1 MNGPPREQPSYRSY
15 SAYLLE
21 RYGERTYR
29 IGVDAGFS
37 CPNRCPAEGEPAG
50 SGGRSGGGCSFCDA
64 YGARAPY
71 LGDLSVLTDQIRSS
85 AAFLSSR
92 YGARSFL
99 LYFQAFSGTY
109 AEPDVL
115 RRIYDAGLAAGEFR
129 GLIVS
134 TRPDCVDEEKAK
146 LLASYANPRFEVWVE
161 LGLQSAHD
169 RTLSRINRGHTVS
182 DFSRA
187 FWLLRGE
194 GLKVAAHLVFG
205 LPGEDR
211 DDIIRTAEFLAALRP
226 DGVKIHN
233 LHIPKGTAIHDEFLA
248 GELPVLPGSR
258 HLEYV
263 ILALER
269 LPPETVI
276 MRLTCDPP
284 TGRLAAPV
292 RFPDKRTFLA
302 SLETEMRRRGTRQ
315 GRLFRG

>member
-1 MNGPPREQPSYRSY
+1 MSDPHLYRSY

-37 CPNRCPAEGEPAG
+37 CPNRRPVAGAPAG
-50 SGGRSGGGCSFCDA
+50 FDGRTGGGCSFCDS

-71 LGDLSVLTDQIRSS
+71 LGDLSSLTEQIRSS
-85 AAFLSSR
+85 AVFLRHR

-99 LYFQAFSGTY
+99 LYFQAFSSTY
-109 AEPDVL
+109 AEPEVL
-115 RRIYDAGLAAGEFR
+115 KRIYDAGIGAGEFR

-134 TRPDCVDEEKAK
+134 TRPDCIDETKAK
-146 LLASYANPRFEVWVE
+146 LLASYASPQFEVWVE

-169 RTLSRINRGHTVS
+169 RTLSRINRGHTVR

-187 FWLLRGE
+187 FERLRGA
-194 GLKVAAHLVFG
+194 GLNVAVHLVFG
-205 LPGEDR
+205 LPGEGR
-211 DDIIRTAEFLAALRP
+211 DEILRTVEFLAALRP

-233 LHIPKGTAIHDEFLA
+233 LHIPADTAIYKEFLA
-248 GELPVLPGSR
+248 GELPVLSAER

-276 MRLTCDPP
+276 MRLTCDTPS
-284 TGRLAAPV
+284 GRLAAPV
-292 RFPDKRTFLA
+292 RFPDKQTFLA
-302 SLETEMRRRGTRQ
+302 SLETEMRRRDTRQ